1 MTRVSVLCA
10 VILAGARVAEGHAL
24 DEYIQALRVGIEPAC
39 LSLSLDLTPG
49 VKVAAE
55 IVRRIDGNG
64 DGRFSPAEAETYGRA
79 VIADLALS
87 VDGDAVPLS
96 LLRVEI
102 PLAGELREGQG
113 TIRLQVSAPS
123 TTGLHRLVV
132 RNGHMPA
139 QSVYLANALLPD
151 TPAVRI
157 VRQSRDVRQQTFFL
171 DYEVR
176 RVRAAGLV
184 WVLIG
189 GAMLTTLA
197 RARSHGGSLRKF
209 LTEVPDV
216 GARRFR
222 T

>member
-1 MTRVSVLCA
+1 MTRVVVLCA
-10 VILAGARVAEGHAL
+10 AMLAVARAADGHAL

-49 VKVAAE
+49 VNVAAD
-55 IVRRIDGNG
+55 VVGRVDSNG
-64 DGRFSPAEAETYGRA
+64 DGLFSAAEAEAYGRA

-87 VDGDAVPLS
+87 VDGNALPLS

-102 PLAGELREGQG
+102 PLADELREGQG
-113 TIRLQVSAPS
+113 TIRLEISAPS
-123 TTGLHRLVV
+123 TTGRHRLVV

-151 TPAVRI
+151 TPTVRI

-176 RVRAAGLV
+176 RVNAAGLV

-189 GAMLTTLA
+189 SAMLTMLV
-197 RARSHGGSLRKF
+197 RLRRGFQFPVFSSK
-209 LTEVPDV
+209 LSSQI
-216 GARRFR
+216 
-222 T
+222 